1 MIWQE
6 YLQLRL
12 NYIHN
17 IYALFNIYTNI
28 RVNKDISVAE
38 INTILNSTFN
48 NSIIINNILR
58 FLDNY
63 YNVIHAINPNTEAIL
78 CSYINESQTK
88 NNEQYIRN
96 TNE

>member
-1 MIWQE
+1 MTGQE

-12 NYIHN
+12 NYTHN
-17 IYALFNIYTNI
+17 LYALFNTYTNI

-38 INTILNSTFN
+38 INIILNATFN
-48 NSIIINNILR
+48 SSIIINNILR

-63 YNVIHAINPNTEAIL
+63 YNVIHAINLKTSTIMY
-78 CSYINESQTK
+78 SYINESQTK

-96 TNE
+96 TTE